1 MNIKF
6 FRKAILLIHGFA
18 GGNYDYGSLG
28 NDLQLYNNFDVF
40 TFTLPGHDKVII
52 DKVTRKDWI
61 DKAEYEIEKIISNGY
76 REIYI
81 IGHSMGGVI
90 ASHLASK
97 YKEVAKLVLAAPAF
111 KYFTF
116 DKDDFDTKTALLNS
130 PKVFKEYGKEKVLSR
145 LVQFPKSVLKEFMD
159 LVSESQLLP
168 SLIDVPT
175 LIVQGSADIVV
186 PLKSSE
192 ALYDEIKS
200 KKKKI
205 IVLDN
210 VSHDIFRSS
219 EVDSLCIKIK
229 DFLNDK
235 D

>member
-1 MNIKF
+1 MKITDK
-6 FRKAILLIHGFA
+6 RLL
-18 GGNYDYGSLG
+18 
-28 NDLQLYNNFDVF
+28 
-40 TFTLPGHDKVII
+40 II
-52 DKVTRKDWI
+52 DKDGDIFSDDTTIGKQHQEILDDFAKSKHYDYSNVDYITKKGNVVFYNVDHNFFATYAPESLTDEQIYQLELLDMHDVSYMEVRKNLSD
-61 DKAEYEIEKIISNGY
+61 N
-76 REIYI
+76 
-81 IGHSMGGVI
+81 
-90 ASHLASK
+90 K
-97 YKEVAKLVLAAPAF
+97 YCD
-111 KYFTF
+111 FTF

-130 PKVFKEYGKEKVLSR
+130 PKVFKEYGKEEVLSR

-210 VSHDIFRSS
+210 VTHDIFRSS

>member
-1 MNIKF
+1 MK
-6 FRKAILLIHGFA
+6 RKAVLIIHGFA
-18 GGNYDYGSLG
+18 GGVYDEEALSIYLE
-28 NDLQLYNNFDVF
+28 LNNFDTY
-40 TFTLPGHDKVII
+40 TFTLPGHDRTLFNKV
-52 DKVTRKDWI
+52 KKEDWI
-61 DKAEYEIEKIISNGY
+61 NSCESHLQKLIDNGY
-76 REIYI
+76 KDISV
-81 IGHSMGGVI
+81 IGHSMGGV
-90 ASHLASK
+90 LAT
-97 YKEVAKLVLAAPAF
+97 YLAVHHKEVKRLVLAAPAF
-111 KYFTF
+111 KYF
-116 DKDDFDTKTALLNS
+116 
-130 PKVFKEYGKEKVLSR
+130 KEYGKEEVLSR

-210 VSHDIFRSS
+210 VTHDIFRSS

>member
-1 MNIKF
+1 MAY
-6 FRKAILLIHGFA
+6 RKLGRDNKHRRSMLANLVSDLIM
-18 GGNYDYGSLG
+18 
-28 NDLQLYNNFDVF
+28 
-40 TFTLPGHDKVII
+40 
-52 DKVTRKDWI
+52 
-61 DKAEYEIEKIISNGY
+61 EEKIETTEA
-76 REIYI
+76 R
-81 IGHSMGGVI
+81 
-90 ASHLASK
+90 A
-97 YKEVAKLVLAAPAF
+97 KEVKRLVLAAPAF

-130 PKVFKEYGKEKVLSR
+130 PKVFKEYGKEEVLSR
-145 LVQFPKSVLKEFMD
+145 LVQFPKSVIKEFMD

-210 VSHDIFRSS
+210 VTHDIFRSS

>member
-1 MNIKF
+1 MK
-6 FRKAILLIHGFA
+6 RKAVLIIHGFA
-18 GGNYDYGSLG
+18 GGVYDEEALSIYLE
-28 NDLQLYNNFDVF
+28 LNNFDTY
-40 TFTLPGHDKVII
+40 TFTLPGHDRTLFNKV
-52 DKVTRKDWI
+52 KKEDWI
-61 DKAEYEIEKIISNGY
+61 NSCESHLQKLIDNGY
-76 REIYI
+76 KDISV
-81 IGHSMGGVI
+81 IGHSMGGV
-90 ASHLASK
+90 LAT
-97 YKEVAKLVLAAPAF
+97 YLAVHHKEVKRLVLAAPAF

-130 PKVFKEYGKEKVLSR
+130 PKVFKEY
-145 LVQFPKSVLKEFMD
+145 LKEFMD

-210 VSHDIFRSS
+210 VTHDIFRSS

>member
-1 MNIKF
+1 MKT
-6 FRKAILLIHGFA
+6 ILFIHGFSA
-18 GGNYDYGSLG
+18 KKEDNEYFIKYMQKYK
-28 NDLQLYNNFDVF
+28 NIKIF
-40 TFTLPGHDKVII
+40 TFTLPGHENNQVTYVPYDK
-52 DKVTRKDWI
+52 WLQ
-61 DKAEYEIEKIISNGY
+61 KAEEEFLKIKSNKIIV
-76 REIYI
+76 
-81 IGHSMGGVI
+81 IGHSMGGV
-90 ASHLASK
+90 LAT
-97 YKEVAKLVLAAPAF
+97 YLAVHHKEVKRLVLAAPAF

-130 PKVFKEYGKEKVLSR
+130 PKVFKEYGKEEVLSR

-210 VSHDIFRSS
+210 VTHDIFRSS

>member
-1 MNIKF
+1 MK
-6 FRKAILLIHGFA
+6 RKAVLIIHGFA
-18 GGNYDYGSLG
+18 GGVYDEEALSIYLE
-28 NDLQLYNNFDVF
+28 LNNFDTY
-40 TFTLPGHDKVII
+40 TFTLPGHDRTLFNKV
-52 DKVTRKDWI
+52 KKEDWI
-61 DKAEYEIEKIISNGY
+61 NSCESHLQKLIDNGY
-76 REIYI
+76 KDISV
-81 IGHSMGGVI
+81 IGHSMGGV
-90 ASHLASK
+90 LAT
-97 YKEVAKLVLAAPAF
+97 YLAVHHKEVKRLVLAAPAF

-130 PKVFKEYGKEKVLSR
+130 PKVFKEYGKEEVLSR

-210 VSHDIFRSS
+210 VTHDIFRSS
-219 EVDSLCIKIK
+219 EVESLCIKIK

-235 D
+235 N